1 MKSCNLKPGDRG
13 FTASLALTTTV
24 FLSACASA
32 QPAPALDTATLVG
45 SAWTQ
50 GTGANAPR
58 VQFASAA
65 SVNGT
70 GGCNSFSGKAELG
83 GSKMKLC
90 PLGTTKK
97 LCIGP
102 SQAVEDAFYRALQ
115 DTQSARM
122 DGGQLVL
129 LNAKGEEL
137 TRLDKAS
144 PQPTRP

>member
-1 MKSCNLKPGDRG
+1 MNSRIACI
-13 FTASLALTTTV
+13 LALT
-24 FLSACASA
+24 LIPLAACASGT
-32 QPAPALDTATLVG
+32 PASPTLDTASLVG

-50 GTGANAPR
+50 GVGTNAPR
-58 VQFASAA
+58 LQFVSAV

-70 GGCNSFSGKAELG
+70 GGCNTFTGKAELG
-83 GSKMKLC
+83 GSVMKLG

-115 DTQSARM
+115 DTQSARI

-129 LNAKGEEL
+129 LNAKGEEVA
-137 TRLDKAS
+137 RLDKS
-144 PQPTRP
+144 TPQAGRP